1 MKADLVGIS
10 GQKEEASK
18 EKEMHGIES
27 LNRQGSLESNS
38 EDSRATVILT
48 LTLCNVRKIEL
59 SKAVRV
65 FEVQTL
71 LFPSSTEPSLLYLLP
86 PPFPLCIS
94 PFLTLLLL
102 PMLEI
107 QIHHFETRQAKKP
120 KNSAGDLDI
129 FVECEVHSA
138 DVSVLITSLKRA
150 AEDVKTS
157 REYKVPW
164 FPRKIEDLDKCHH
177 LITKYDPSL
186 DHGHPVNTCII
197 SSLHYRGDP
206 LPHIEYTAQ
215 ETATWREV
223 YRKLSSLYPTHA
235 CMQYLDAF
243 QQLEKYCG
251 YQEDNIPQLRD
262 VSRFLKERTG
272 FQLRPAAGLLSARD
286 FLASLAFRVFQS
298 TQYIRHFSSPMH
310 SPEPDCCHELLGHVP
325 MLADKEFAQ
334 FSQDIGLASLG
345 SSEAEIEKLAT
356 LYWFTVEF
364 GLCKQN
370 GSIKAYGAGLLSSY
384 GELMYALSNKPEYK
398 PFDPEV
404 TAVHPYQDQAFQ
416 PVYFVAE
423 NLEDAKA
430 KLQNYAMK
438 IKKPFS
444 LHYDPFTSSIEVMN
458 TPQKV
463 KRTLC
468 QMKEELKNLCLALE
482 NLS

>member
-1 MKADLVGIS
+1 MKTDLVGIS
-10 GQKEEASK
+10 GQKEEGIK
-18 EKEMHGIES
+18 ENKMCSTES
-27 LNRQGSLESNS
+27 SNRQGSLDSNW
-38 EDSRATVILT
+38 EDDEATLILT
-48 LTLCNVRKIEL
+48 LILCNVKKIEV
-59 SKAVRV
+59 SKAAKV
-65 FEVQTL
+65 FEVFET
-71 LFPSSTEPSLLYLLP
+71 
-86 PPFPLCIS
+86 
-94 PFLTLLLL
+94 
-102 PMLEI
+102 

-120 KNSAGDLDI
+120 KNSADNLDI

-138 DVSVLITSLKRA
+138 DVGILTTSLKGV

-157 REYKVPW
+157 REDKVPW
-164 FPRKIEDLDKCHH
+164 FPRKIQDLDRCHH
-177 LITKYDPSL
+177 LMPKYDPSL
-186 DHGHPVNTCII
+186 DHGHPGYTD
-197 SSLHYRGDP
+197 LEYRKRRAFFADLAFNYRAGDP

-223 YRKLSSLYPTHA
+223 YRKLTSLYPTHA
-235 CMQYLDAF
+235 CTQYLDAF
-243 QQLEKYCG
+243 QQLEKYCV
-251 YQEDNIPQLRD
+251 YQEDKIPQLQD

-325 MLADKEFAQ
+325 MLADKDFAQ

-370 GSIKAYGAGLLSSY
+370 GSIRAYGAGLLSSY

-416 PVYFVAE
+416 PVYFIAE
-423 NLEDAKA
+423 DFEDAKA

-438 IKKPFS
+438 IRKPFS
-444 LHYDPFTSSIEVMN
+444 LHYNPYTSSIEVMN

-463 KRTLC
+463 KRTLH
-468 QMKEELKNLCLALE
+468 QIKEEVKNLCLALE